1 MDDYDDYYYDDFAD
15 NCDACNDNRDWKLD
29 FVDHKIRIARQDYTC
44 ADCGKTLKKGTEY
57 MDFATKYL
65 RTRFCIECGKLACGG
80 PKEI

>member
-1 MDDYDDYYYDDFAD
+1 MDDYDDCYYDDFAD
-15 NCDACNDNRDWKLD
+15 NCDACNDNRKWKLD
-29 FVDHKIRIARQDYTC
+29 LVDHKIRIVGQDYTC

-80 PKEI
+80 PKEN